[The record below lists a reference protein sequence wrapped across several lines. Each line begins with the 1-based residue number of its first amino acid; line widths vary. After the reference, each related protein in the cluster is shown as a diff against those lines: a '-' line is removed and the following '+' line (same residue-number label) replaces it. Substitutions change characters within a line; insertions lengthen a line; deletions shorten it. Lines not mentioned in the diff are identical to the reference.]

1 MRRTL
6 TLSILLMGVLVV
18 SLTGCGGGLSS
29 ITGPSSVALQEMA
42 AAGP

>member
-6 TLSILLMGVLVV
+6 TLSILMMGLLAV

-29 ITGPSSVALQEMA
+29 ITGPSSVALQEVA
-42 AAGP
+42 AAE

>member
-6 TLSILLMGVLVV
+6 ILSIFMMGLVV

-29 ITGPSSVALQEMA
+29 ITGPSSVALQEIA
-42 AAGP
+42 AAE